1 MKCPAFLPVVAVCA
15 FPALVWAVYAPIP
28 EQEQGRA
35 FAVRLGGSVHHD
47 SNIFGSAQ
55 GAIDSLVFSFAPSLA
70 YNGSLTDQTFLS
82 AGYDLRYDHVQDR
95 PGKQN
100 LTSHT
105 GSLRLA
111 HAFSDAT
118 NVDVSDRYMIAKNPE
133 SLLAGVPLNTDQSFK
148 MNEFN
153 ARFATAAG
161 AKGAVVAKY
170 RNLDMAYDTGSLA
183 AQLDRR
189 ESLAGL
195 EAAFRLLPETKLV
208 GEYRYLD
215 IAYAS
220 AGALK
225 DKRSHFFLAGLDHSP
240 SEAVTLTARAG
251 AEDRTRDG
259 AADTTAPYA
268 ELSGRYAYA
277 EGSFVSGGYLFT
289 LEEPSDV
296 VRFTDT
302 KVNRLFVNVQH
313 RLSALVTA
321 SSSLTYEPSQLQGR
335 AGLADLDET
344 VTRVG
349 LALSWTPTKNW
360 IVSATCDLDQVASDD
375 AARDQ
380 ERTRLGV
387 DARFSF

>member
-1 MKCPAFLPVVAVCA
+1 MKCPAPLLALAVLA
-15 FPALVWAVYAPIP
+15 FPALALAVYAPIP
-28 EQEQGRA
+28 EQDQGKA
-35 FAVRLGGSVHHD
+35 FAVRLGGSVYHD
-47 SNIFGSAQ
+47 SNIFGAAQ
-55 GAIDSLVFSFAPSLA
+55 GEIDSLVFSVAPSIA
-70 YNGSLTDQTFLS
+70 YNGSVTDQTFVS
-82 AGYDLRYDHVQDR
+82 AGYDLKYDHVQDR

-105 GSLRLA
+105 ASLRLA

-118 NVDVSDRYMIAKNPE
+118 NVDVSDRYLIAKNPE
-133 SLLAGVPLNTDQSFK
+133 SLLAGVPLNTDQSFE

-153 ARFATAAG
+153 TRFATAAG
-161 AKGAVVAKY
+161 AKGALVFKY
-170 RNLDMAYDTGSLA
+170 RNLDMAYDTAGLA

-189 ESLAGL
+189 ENLAGL

-208 GEYRYLD
+208 GEYRHLD

-220 AGALK
+220 AGSLK
-225 DKRSHFFLAGLDHSP
+225 DKRSHFFLAGVDHSP
-240 SEAVTLTARAG
+240 GEAVTLTARAG
-251 AEDRTRDG
+251 AEDRSRDG
-259 AADTTAPYA
+259 AADTTSPYA

-296 VRFTDT
+296 QRFTDT
-302 KVNRLFVNVQH
+302 RVNRLFVNLQH
-313 RLSALVTA
+313 RVTALVTA
-321 SSSLTYEPSQLQGR
+321 SGSLTYEPSQLQGR

-344 VTRVG
+344 VTRLG

-360 IVSATCDLDQVASDD
+360 IVSATCDVDQVASDD

-380 ERTRLGV
+380 DRTRLGV
-387 DARFSF
+387 DAKFSF